1 MSSGKRKLT
10 QEWNITTPIRMAKCV
25 WPDCL
30 ASGPGCAPYTCVV
43 SLTPHL
49 WELEILLDR
58 ELVWNYIS
66 IGQNGGIPDPSCPD
80 NLTFS
85 YLFTQAQRSVKLTVL
100 SSLNGKLKLS
110 TFRFSWPIQ
119 ASGAQI
125 FMEEKINVFC
135 YLWETHCSLGI
146 DLP

>member
-1 MSSGKRKLT
+1 MSSGKCKLT

-25 WPDCL
+25 WPDSL
-30 ASGPGCAPYTCVV
+30 GSGPGCARYTCAI
-43 SLTPHL
+43 SQTPHL

-58 ELVWNYIS
+58 ELIWNYIS
-66 IGQNGGIPDPSCPD
+66 IGQNGGIPGPSCPEQL
-80 NLTFS
+80 NIL
-85 YLFTQAQRSVKLTVL
+85 LFTQAQRSVRLTVL

-119 ASGAQI
+119 ATGALI

-135 YLWETHCSLGI
+135 YLGETHCSLGI